1 MEEFVEKM
9 TKCNMEE
16 RVQKCHF
23 ETDVPFDELL
33 YQWVLFD
40 IFYLYLMVKL
50 LSRCIKYVW
59 MMKIFFSNLE
69 LYTIVWSL
77 EIHFFAHFIFIY
89 NDYTNFGKKK
99 CYWKVCIIIKEC
111 LCNSHARRKRE
122 IFIFFCCQKYLV
134 PNYTIFTCSD

>member
-1 MEEFVEKM
+1 M

-23 ETDVPFDELL
+23 ETDVLFDELL
-33 YQWVLFD
+33 YQWVIFD

-59 MMKIFFSNLE
+59 MMKIFFTNLK

-89 NDYTNFGKKK
+89 NDYTNFEKK

-122 IFIFFCCQKYLV
+122 IFIFFLL
-134 PNYTIFTCSD
+134 PEISSP